1 MSMVWGYARVST
13 PDQSLDLQ
21 TDALIRAGVCRT
33 RIFADMA
40 SGAKAD
46 RAGLTAL
53 LSVVEPGHT
62 VCVWRLDRL
71 GRSIINLAD
80 LLERLRERNVELQS
94 LTEGIDTRTA
104 AGRMIYGVLSSLAA
118 YEREVTI
125 ERVRA
130 GMRAAAK
137 RGIHVGRRPGLTVGQ
152 ANHARE
158 LRDQGKSLSEIAAVF
173 RVSRSTVHRALH
185 R

>member
-1 MSMVWGYARVST
+1 MS
-13 PDQSLDLQ
+13 PE
-21 TDALIRAGVCRT
+21 
-33 RIFADMA
+33 RIFTDTI

-46 RAGLTAL
+46 RPGVAAL
-53 LSVVEPGHT
+53 LSAVEPGHT

-80 LLERLRERNVELQS
+80 LLERFRERNVELQS

-125 ERVRA
+125 ERVKA
-130 GMRAAAK
+130 GMQAAAT
-137 RGIHVGRRPGLTVGQ
+137 RGIHVGRTRGLTTGQ
-152 ANHARE
+152 VNHARE
-158 LRDQGKSLSEIAAVF
+158 LRNQGKSLSEIAAVF
-173 RVSRSTVHRALH
+173 RVSRSTVHRALD

>member
-1 MSMVWGYARVST
+1 MVWGYARVST

-33 RIFADMA
+33 RIFSDLG

-53 LSVVEPGHT
+53 LSAIEPGHT

-80 LLERLRERNVELQS
+80 LLERFRGDGVELQS
-94 LTEGIDTRTA
+94 LTEGIVKRHPDLQDTATPTFTKAWSQAELSARTA
-104 AGRMIYGVLSSLAA
+104 
-118 YEREVTI
+118 
-125 ERVRA
+125 RVC
-130 GMRAAAK
+130 
-137 RGIHVGRRPGLTVGQ
+137 
-152 ANHARE
+152 ARS
-158 LRDQGKSLSEIAAVF
+158 DQP
-173 RVSRSTVHRALH
+173 
-185 R
+185 